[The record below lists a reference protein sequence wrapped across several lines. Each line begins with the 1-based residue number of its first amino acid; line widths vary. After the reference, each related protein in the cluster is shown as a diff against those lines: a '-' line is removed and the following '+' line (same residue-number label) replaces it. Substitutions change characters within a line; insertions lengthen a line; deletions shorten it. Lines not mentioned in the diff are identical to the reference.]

1 MMKYVKEVCEWVE
14 ERGWGNWMIKCKDAK
29 HLTYLLY
36 QDVPTYAHKAEKC
49 FGVTNVH
56 AKHTNDFNKFKNGW

>member
-1 MMKYVKEVCEWVE
+1 
-14 ERGWGNWMIKCKDAK
+14 MIKCKDAK

-36 QDVPTYAHKAEKC
+36 QYVPTYAHKAEKC

-56 AKHTNDFNKFKNGW
+56 AKHTNDFNKFKNG